1 MRRTY
6 PCDPLIIQLSA
17 RNVYRKRLKPQ
28 TKRYRTATVHSQRGS
43 KFDPPN
49 ITRVFPF
56 DVSFDPQ
63 DYRIWISI
71 LPWLAAAKLL
81 RGRVASGGGCAK
93 DEKLGPGSGS
103 DNCLESDPF
112 GSNQLGAMITEEE
125 YCFLP

>member
-1 MRRTY
+1 M
-6 PCDPLIIQLSA
+6 QLSA
-17 RNVYRKRLKPQ
+17 RDVYRRRLKATDQAFQNCYCKITARLQIRSPQ
-28 TKRYRTATVHSQRGS
+28 HHAG
-43 KFDPPN
+43 
-49 ITRVFPF
+49 FPF

-93 DEKLGPGSGS
+93 DGKLGPGSGS

-112 GSNQLGAMITEEE
+112 GSNQLGAMITEEK